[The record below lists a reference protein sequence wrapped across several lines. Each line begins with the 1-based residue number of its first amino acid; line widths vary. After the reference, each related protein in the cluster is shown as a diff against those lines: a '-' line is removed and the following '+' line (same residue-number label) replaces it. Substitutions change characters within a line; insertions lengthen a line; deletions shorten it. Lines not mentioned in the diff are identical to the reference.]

1 MPICAT
7 GEHHVFRFNNP
18 EEVRKQRHRAT
29 MKSNL
34 HLSMTTADFES
45 RPDSPVSSSGEIED
59 VDWTFAKREAAFA
72 RLGLDPA
79 LDSLPD
85 GDLNKL
91 YERITMVKNIR
102 DHNLKHRPESSLS
115 QADDVWSDSGRPFSS
130 DALTDDTSI
139 DAGPSHGSPD
149 ADALKGVQNHLE
161 TQRQEFES
169 RLRAISESTEAEDL
183 KEEKDHM
190 QHQLKLVQIQ
200 MRRLLDARARGETE
214 LEAELYEPILYSAK
228 QLRLIRKVLDKWRAH
243 RSFSMA
249 EIILSAAVLIK
260 EANVIRFAI
269 SFSVDGRLLTADLAR
284 NSAKT

>member
-1 MPICAT
+1 
-7 GEHHVFRFNNP
+7 
-18 EEVRKQRHRAT
+18 

-34 HLSMTTADFES
+34 YHSTTAADLES

-115 QADDVWSDSGRPFSS
+115 QADDVWSESGRPFSS
-130 DALTDDTSI
+130 DALTDDTSV
-139 DAGPSHGSPD
+139 DAGPSRGSPD
-149 ADALKGVQNHLE
+149 ADALKEMQSQLE
-161 TQRQEFES
+161 IQRQEFES
-169 RLRAISESTEAEDL
+169 RIRVIAESTEAEDL

-190 QHQLKLVQIQ
+190 QYQLKLVQIQ

-214 LEAELYEPILYSAK
+214 EAELFEPVLYSAK

-243 RSFSMA
+243 RSFSMS
-249 EIILSAAVLIK
+249 ETVLSAAVLMK
-260 EANVIRFAI
+260 EANVIRYAI
-269 SFSVDGRLLTADLAR
+269 TVPGDAR
-284 NSAKT
+284 C

>member
-1 MPICAT
+1 
-7 GEHHVFRFNNP
+7 
-18 EEVRKQRHRAT
+18 

-34 HLSMTTADFES
+34 HLSTTTTDLDS
-45 RPDSPVSSSGEIED
+45 RPDSPTSSSGEVGN
-59 VDWTFAKREAAFA
+59 VDWTFAKREAALA

-115 QADDVWSDSGRPFSS
+115 QADDVWSESGRPFLS
-130 DALTDDTSI
+130 DALTDDTSV

-149 ADALKGVQNHLE
+149 ADALKEVQNQLE

-169 RLRAISESTEAEDL
+169 RLQVISESTEAEDL

-214 LEAELYEPILYSAK
+214 LESELYEPTLFSAK

-243 RSFSMA
+243 RPFSMA
-249 EIILSAAVLIK
+249 ETVLSAAVLIK
-260 EANVIRFAI
+260 EANVIRFV
-269 SFSVDGRLLTADLAR
+269 FVFPGDGENVDWDLAR
-284 NSAKT
+284 NLAKT